1 MADRRHFE
9 FARRSAAA
17 CRSSCFASAST
28 HRSTTLRTAARAHS
42 LSLAC
47 EVSMAKIFA
56 LSSLSTP
63 LNKVSGG

>member
-1 MADRRHFE
+1 MADRHHFE

-42 LSLAC
+42 SSLVEVLS
-47 EVSMAKIFA
+47 MPQ
-56 LSSLSTP
+56 LSSVPNRVFNWVRHES
-63 LNKVSGG
+63 S